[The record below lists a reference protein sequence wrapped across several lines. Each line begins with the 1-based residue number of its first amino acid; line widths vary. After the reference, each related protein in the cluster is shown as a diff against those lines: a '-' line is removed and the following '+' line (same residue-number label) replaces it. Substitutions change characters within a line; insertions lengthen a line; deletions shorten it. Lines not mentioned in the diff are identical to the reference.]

1 MKKRKRGACL
11 ALCLAF
17 MLGVGGS
24 VSAESFS
31 AITNETIKEKEGQI
45 SQAEEERKQLE
56 NNLTDM
62 KKLKEELEGK
72 KADLKNYVV
81 QLDASLSTIENK
93 VAELKGQISVKE
105 EELELTQKELEQAV
119 ATEEKQYE
127 QMKARIRLIYE
138 RGDAYYLDVLLTADS
153 LGDLLNRMDYVDAL
167 QAYEQRTLEEYRQ
180 NRQWVELCKA
190 ELEAEKQVL
199 DQARANMEQEQQN
212 MEDLIQEKNKKINE
226 YEGDIN
232 NKEQAIKEYE
242 AMIAEQNEVIEQL
255 EAAVAAERKRILE
268 SSGIVLTYD
277 GGVFK
282 FPLASYT
289 RVSDDYGNRI
299 HPTLGVPQFHNGVD
313 LAAPKGTAIYAAYDG
328 VVVAATYS
336 GTMGNY
342 IMLDHGD
349 SLYTIYMHASALYV
363 QKDDVVARGETIA
376 AVGSTGRSTGNHLHF
391 SVRRNGAYVS
401 PWEFL
406 SP

>member
-1 MKKRKRGACL
+1 MKKWKRGACL

-17 MLGVGGS
+17 MLGAGGS

-56 NNLTDM
+56 SNLTDM

-72 KADLKNYVV
+72 KADLKNYVE
-81 QLDASLSTIENK
+81 QLDASLATIESK
-93 VAELKGQISVKE
+93 ITELKGQIAAKE
-105 EELELTQKELEQAV
+105 EELAAMQEELERAV

-199 DQARANMEQEQQN
+199 DQARANMEQEQRN
-212 MEDLIQEKNKKINE
+212 MEDLIQEKSKKINE

-255 EAAVAAERKRILE
+255 EAAVAEERKRILE
-268 SSGIVLTYD
+268 SSGMVLTYD

-336 GTMGNY
+336 ATMGNY
-342 IMLDHGD
+342 VMLDHGD

>member
-1 MKKRKRGACL
+1 M

-17 MLGVGGS
+17 MLGAGGS

-56 NNLTDM
+56 SNLTDM

-72 KADLKNYVV
+72 KADLKNYVE
-81 QLDASLSTIENK
+81 QLDASLATIESK
-93 VAELKGQISVKE
+93 VTELKGQIAAKE
-105 EELELTQKELEQAV
+105 EELAAMQEELERAV

-199 DQARANMEQEQQN
+199 DQARANMEQEQRN
-212 MEDLIQEKNKKINE
+212 MEDLIQEKSKKINE

-255 EAAVAAERKRILE
+255 EAAVAEERKRILE
-268 SSGIVLTYD
+268 SSGMVLTYD

-336 GTMGNY
+336 ATMGNY
-342 IMLDHGD
+342 VMLDHGD